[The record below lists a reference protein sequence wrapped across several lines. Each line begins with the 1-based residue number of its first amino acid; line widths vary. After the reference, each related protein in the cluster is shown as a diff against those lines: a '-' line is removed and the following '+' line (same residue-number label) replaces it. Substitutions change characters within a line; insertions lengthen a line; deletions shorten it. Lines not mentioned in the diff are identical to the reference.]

1 MSKNLICLV
10 GESGSGKDTIAEILK
25 LDYGLTSIKSYTTRP
40 KRYNG
45 ENTHIFVDDKAFSEL
60 KDVVA
65 YTEFNGYKYCAT
77 AEQVENNDI
86 YVIDPEGI
94 KYFREHYKGNKD
106 IVAIYIKVKSW
117 TRFWR
122 MIHRGDGFK
131 SAWNRIKHD
140 KVAFKDAINITDL
153 TCHDMGSY
161 DIARIIASLAY
172 YKGDSND

>member
-10 GESGSGKDTIAEILK
+10 GESGSGKDTIADILK
-25 LDYGLTSIKSYTTRP
+25 LDYGLKSIKSYTTRP

-77 AEQVENNDI
+77 AEQIENNDI
-86 YVIDPEGI
+86 YIIDPDGI
-94 KYFREHYKGNKD
+94 KYFREHYKGDKD
-106 IVAIYIKVKSW
+106 VIAIYIKVKPW

-131 SAWNRIKHD
+131 STWNRIKHD
-140 KVAFKDAINITDL
+140 KVAFKDTENIVNLSFEGMD
-153 TCHDMGSY
+153 SY
-161 DIARIIASLAY
+161 DMARLIAAMVY
-172 YKGDSND
+172 EK

>member
-10 GESGSGKDTIAEILK
+10 GESGSGKDTITEILK

-77 AEQVENNDI
+77 AEQIENNDI
-86 YVIDPEGI
+86 YIIDPDGI
-94 KYFREHYKGNKD
+94 KYFREHYKGDKG
-106 IVAIYIKVKSW
+106 IIAIYIKVKPW

-122 MIHRGDGFK
+122 MIHRGDGWRN
-131 SAWNRIKHD
+131 AWNRIKHD
-140 KVAFKDAINITDL
+140 KIAFKDTESIVNLSCEGMD
-153 TCHDMGSY
+153 SY
-161 DIARIIASLAY
+161 DIARLVATLVY
-172 YKGDSND
+172 EK